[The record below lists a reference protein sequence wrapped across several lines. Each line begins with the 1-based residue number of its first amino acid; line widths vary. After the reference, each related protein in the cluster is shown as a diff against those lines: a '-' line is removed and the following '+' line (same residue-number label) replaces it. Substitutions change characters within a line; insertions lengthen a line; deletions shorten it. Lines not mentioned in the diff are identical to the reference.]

1 MSDPDQVAINS
12 SPLWKPEGLCGHPHL
27 SYWQGLPG
35 SNWVPRSNRK
45 GGNAVKRAGRS
56 DQSQNLHSKNGTL
69 RYRTDE
75 VGWTSPRMLN
85 PRWPESSGWKRSSF
99 LFAGEEWPPWAWR
112 PQRNFTW
119 DRHLPKWFLAFS
131 SSSWTI
137 TCCLKPITRV
147 RIQHS
152 PRGEAQGL
160 LWGKAACISEEWPSL
175 AAECL

>member
-12 SPLWKPEGLCGHPHL
+12 SSLWKPEGLCGHLHL
-27 SYWQGLPG
+27 FYWQGLLG
-35 SNWVPRSNRK
+35 SNSGPRSNSK
-45 GGNAVKRAGRS
+45 GGNATKRASRS

-69 RYRTDE
+69 RYRTDD

-99 LFAGEEWPPWAWR
+99 LFAREEWPPRAWR

-131 SSSWTI
+131 RSWTI
-137 TCCLKPITRV
+137 TCRLKPITRV
-147 RIQHS
+147 RIQRS
-152 PRGEAQGL
+152 PGGEAQGL
-160 LWGKAACISEEWPSL
+160 LWEKTARRSEEGRSP
-175 AAECL
+175 AAQRL